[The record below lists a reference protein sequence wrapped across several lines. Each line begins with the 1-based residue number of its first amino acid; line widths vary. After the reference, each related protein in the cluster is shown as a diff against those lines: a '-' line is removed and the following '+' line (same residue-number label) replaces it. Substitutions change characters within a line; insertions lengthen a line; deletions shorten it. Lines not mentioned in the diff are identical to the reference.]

1 MSRVFNKRDSN
12 EAEIVTALQRVG
24 CSVAYAE
31 RQPYDLL
38 AGRAGRTYLLEI
50 KQRSGRLRESQLIF
64 GASWKGHYKVVRS
77 VEEALKAVME

>member
-1 MSRVFNKRDSN
+1 MKFNRRDSN
-12 EAEIVTALQRVG
+12 EGAIVTALQRGG

-50 KQRSGRLRESQLIF
+50 KQRAGRLRASQLAF
-64 GASWKGHYKVVRS
+64 GTSWLGHYAVVRS
-77 VEEALKAVME
+77 AEEALRAVGL

>member
-1 MSRVFNKRDSN
+1 MRFNRRDTN
-12 EAEIVTALQRVG
+12 EAEIVTALQRCG

-50 KQRSGRLRESQLIF
+50 KQRTGRMQASQLAF
-64 GASWKGHYKVVRS
+64 RQTWLGHYAVVRT
-77 VEEALKAVME
+77 VDEALRAVGL